1 MQYPDNEKLTY
12 AYHPQK
18 TLNSLQ
24 TSLDSGLYYVA
35 GTDYDEAGRI
45 VTQKIGGV
53 SALQKEFTYFAW
65 NTPNGL

>member
-35 GTDYDEAGRI
+35 GT
-45 VTQKIGGV
+45 
-53 SALQKEFTYFAW
+53 
-65 NTPNGL
+65 GL